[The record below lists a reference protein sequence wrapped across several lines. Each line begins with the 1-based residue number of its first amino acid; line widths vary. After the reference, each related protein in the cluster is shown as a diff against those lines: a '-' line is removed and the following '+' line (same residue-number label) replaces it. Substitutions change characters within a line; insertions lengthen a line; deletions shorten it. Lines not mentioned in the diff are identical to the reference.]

1 MAQDNSYYIK
11 KISESA
17 VEAKYEDID
26 GAMIRNAKN
35 RILDLLGCALVGA
48 KGPGSEGM
56 ANLVKSWGGKEESTV
71 FVFGGKV
78 PALNAAMANSAITRT
93 YDFEAIGA
101 FVEGVDLASHVSVT
115 TVLTALAMAE
125 AHGANGKELLASL
138 LVGDDVASRLLSASF
153 DADGKNF
160 DKGWD
165 GNGTANAFGA
175 TAIAGRM
182 LGLTKEQ
189 MQHAFGIVM
198 NQLGGSFQNIWDA
211 SLCFKLPNALSA
223 RNGIFS
229 AELAKAG
236 WDGPQDAYFS
246 KFGYFGLFTDG
257 CANAD
262 ILTKDIGKTF
272 YAEATI
278 KPYSCCR
285 ANHGAIDCAVNMVA
299 ENNFE
304 AEAIDEIIL
313 RASPG
318 LRNGFVGQEF
328 KLRVTPQVDAAFS
341 VRFNVANV
349 LLRKSS
355 RVEHFQ
361 EERIREPG
369 IARLANMVRFEDLAP
384 DEIGKFSVA
393 LTVKLKDGS
402 VFNSGIK
409 FVRGGPFE
417 NSFTD
422 DDIKNKFRNNLLAT
436 KVISVDSG
444 EKIIE
449 LVDNLEKMDSID
461 ELAKLMV

>member
-1 MAQDNSYYIK
+1 MAQDNSSIIK
-11 KISESA
+11 RISESA
-17 VEAKYEDID
+17 VEAKFEDID

-35 RILDLLGCALVGA
+35 RILDLLGCALVGS
-48 KGPGSEGM
+48 KGPGSAGI
-56 ANLVKSWGGKEESTV
+56 ANLVKSWGGKKESTV

-78 PALNAAMANSAITRT
+78 PAHNAAMANSAITRT

-125 AHGANGKELLASL
+125 AHNANGKDLLTSL
-138 LVGDDVASRLLSASF
+138 LVGDDIASRLLSASF
-153 DADGKNF
+153 DAGGKNF

-189 MQHAFGIVM
+189 MKDAFGIVL
-198 NQLGGSFQNIWDA
+198 NQLSGSFQNIWDG

-223 RNGIFS
+223 RNAIFS
-229 AELAKAG
+229 AELSKAG

-285 ANHGAIDCAVNMVA
+285 ANHGAIDCAINIVNDNDFDA
-299 ENNFE
+299 D
-304 AEAIDEIIL
+304 AIEEIVL
-313 RASPG
+313 RAPPG
-318 LRNGFVGQEF
+318 LQNGFVGQDF

-349 LLRKSS
+349 LLRKVS
-355 RVEHFQ
+355 RVDDFQ
-361 EERIREPG
+361 EERIREPE
-369 IARLANMVRFEDLAP
+369 IARLANMVKFEGLAP
-384 DEIGKFSVA
+384 DEVGKVGVA
-393 LTVKLKDGS
+393 LTVKLKDGR
-402 VFNSGIK
+402 VFNSGVK

-422 DDIKNKFRNNLLAT
+422 EDVKAKFRNNVLSA
-436 KVISVDSG
+436 KVMPAEKG
-444 EKIIE
+444 EKIID
-449 LVDNLEKMDSID
+449 LVDNLEKMENIGK
-461 ELAKLMV
+461 LIKLMV